1 MSSVKAYSPM
11 PALDARRTRQYNK
24 IERSIY
30 LQDGVM
36 PKVTEAHSAARR
48 QQIIDAAYRCFA
60 RKGFHQA
67 TMRDI
72 YDEAGLSPG
81 AVYHYFPSKDAIIQA
96 SFEFDY
102 QRSLA
107 LFEAATASE
116 HPLDALIELIGFFFR
131 GLESAAE
138 LGAGRVNVQGWG
150 EALVNPPLR
159 ATLQRVREQYLTTL
173 AEIVRRAQAHE
184 QLDPS
189 LDPHAFGRILLSL
202 YYGLELQKASD
213 PGVDIAAYGATVVA
227 LLRAATPR
235 R

>member
-1 MSSVKAYSPM
+1 
-11 PALDARRTRQYNK
+11 
-24 IERSIY
+24 
-30 LQDGVM
+30 M

-72 YDEAGLSPG
+72 YEEAELSPG
-81 AVYHYFPSKDAIIQA
+81 AIYHYFPGKDAIIQA

-107 LFEAATASE
+107 LFEAATASDN
-116 HPLDALIELIGFFFR
+116 PLNALTELIAFFFR
-131 GLESAAE
+131 GLEGAAE

-159 ATLQRVREQYLTTL
+159 ETLQRVMTQYLDALTQ
-173 AEIVRRAQAHE
+173 IVRRAQALG

-189 LDPHAFGRILLSL
+189 FDPYVLSRIILSL
-202 YYGLELQKASD
+202 YYGLELQKALD
-213 PGVDIAAYGATVVA
+213 PAVEVAAYAAAVTS
-227 LLRAATPR
+227 LLRAATLPR
-235 R
+235 